1 VAGQLLTYQ
10 AGRIRP
16 SAPVKAYQSREDW
29 LADLEAQRRDGVLRR
44 RAYYEGTQYEE
55 ANAQCLRDMAGAGG
69 ESEKQLARAM
79 AIWNQQLPEHLR
91 LHAYSSQILEALDFV
106 TNRLAGGFQ
115 VKVEDASAKT
125 VVDRALDASPELAGT
140 QDDDNLTVD
149 GVTRE
154 TLIAGDTP
162 ALLRWDRIAGTVW
175 VEFWDSEMVEMRF
188 VNNRPD
194 VLEKVIVEEVT
205 WRVPPGE
212 EKEKQ
217 VTIRRVWQVD
227 PFRVTNLD
235 EVQALGAV
243 PQTRR
248 ECVEEVWLLNE
259 QGKQEILLDTIGWG
273 VPFLPWQPIRAGK
286 KSLRATRGESMISEL
301 AMRTADRYNANE
313 QVGWLIARYNSHANL
328 AVSGDAAILN
338 TEHAKRIAKDV
349 ADVLTFPGA
358 TQVDVIT
365 LPTDPQMIEHQK
377 EVLTDSLYG
386 CMGVTRVDQTS
397 LEGLGGVTGYAL
409 EILNQKSDGTF
420 SQLRQKLILDWKRL
434 INLVLDCHSYW
445 SRTTATDLVPE
456 VSLFA
461 QIDLAEGMEEEVPG
475 YDDINPL
482 VDFPNRAV
490 TIEMGSGY
498 VVDDVKIRDDFAAK
512 LISQQEALRQRGLPD
527 ERIKEIMDEMQQAAA
542 DALAA
547 QQAAFNTNTEGTAG
561 PGSSGRNQAQSGS
574 ATNSTARAPRA
585 VAS

>member
-243 PQTRR
+243 PQSRR